1 MKKSI
6 TWCLAGL
13 MLIGLAGCNKAAK
26 DADAAK
32 GGEQAVVADAAQAGA
47 ESAAQAGAE
56 AAPAAPAA
64 DAPVSGAY
72 FRIEGLTTIKCGFE
86 EIPAVLLRCIKNYH

>member
-56 AAPAAPAA
+56 AAPAA
-64 DAPVSGAY
+64 
-72 FRIEGLTTIKCGFE
+72 E
-86 EIPAVLLRCIKNYH
+86 